1 MRRTFR
7 GEHECKVDAKG
18 RLVIPS
24 QLRPV
29 IQAND
34 PDYEK
39 GGQATIVV
47 VFGGAR
53 DRNLDCYTVTAAD
66 EVQGRI
72 DRLERGS
79 PLRTVMEYEFN
90 TCSDEL
96 AMDDTGR
103 LVLPKSLRDR
113 VDVGEGGPLILKGK
127 GDTFQIWHP
136 DSYAAHMD
144 KTVGAARAALPDG
157 VDPMLLLYQQTGG

>member
-7 GEHECKVDAKG
+7 GEHDCKVDGKG

-29 IQAND
+29 IQNND
-34 PDYEK
+34 PGYDK
-39 GGQATIVV
+39 GGQATIIV
-47 VFGGAR
+47 VFGGQR

-79 PLRTVMEYEFN
+79 ALRTVMEYDFN

-96 AMDDTGR
+96 MMDDTGR
-103 LVLPKSLRDR
+103 LVLPKSLRERLQID
-113 VDVGEGGPLILKGK
+113 DGGQIVLKGK
-127 GDTFQIWHP
+127 GDTFQMWHP

-144 KTVGAARAALPDG
+144 KTVGAARDALPEG